1 MIKVIELRKVINAAL
16 KTVHP
21 RVYFQAAPD
30 DAIFPYLVYDLPNSV
45 DDGYLEQFVLDMD
58 GWDTSTDTT
67 VLETLMDNVN
77 NSLDGMTS
85 TADGLIMS
93 FYLDNRLSLL
103 DDDPRIKRRK
113 YTYQV
118 RTYQRR

>member
-1 MIKVIELRKVINAAL
+1 MIKVIELRKAINTAL

-45 DDGYLEQFVLDMD
+45 DDGYLEQFVLDVD
-58 GWDTSTDTT
+58 GWDTTTDTT
-67 VLETLMDNVN
+67 VLETLMDNMN
-77 NSLDGMTS
+77 KSLDGMTS
-85 TADGLIMS
+85 TVDGLIMS

-103 DDDPRIKRRK
+103 DDDPRIRRRK